1 MASGERAA
9 VISHLRTAI
18 GEMVREALDERG
30 FTLPFQLKMVG
41 LNGSAIIVRYA
52 AGDEALESRVVAE
65 HMEHGSL
72 DYPIT
77 LTLADQGGQ
86 SMFVEYQPEGEPSLM
101 RSN

>member
-1 MASGERAA
+1 MATGERAA

-30 FTLPFQLKMVG
+30 FSLPLQLNMVG
-41 LNGSAIIVRYA
+41 LNGDAIIVRYA